1 FRGKILKDA
10 IKSLFL
16 EKNQM
21 EKLSDEKYGLKYW
34 PGKGGRSGCFWQKVR
49 APRKAPSICYYPMK
63 TLFEYK
69 GKGMLFFFEILEAK

>member
-1 FRGKILKDA
+1 MKIKGLNIDRG
-10 IKSLFL
+10 S
-16 EKNQM
+16 EK
-21 EKLSDEKYGLKYW
+21 ETGA
-34 PGKGGRSGCFWQKVR
+34 FWEKVR

>member
-1 FRGKILKDA
+1 MENKRLNTEQKKGEKKGRFLK
-10 IKSLFL
+10 
-16 EKNQM
+16 
-21 EKLSDEKYGLKYW
+21 
-34 PGKGGRSGCFWQKVR
+34 KVR

>member
-1 FRGKILKDA
+1 M
-10 IKSLFL
+10 SLEITQKKRRKNRAFL
-16 EKNQM
+16 E
-21 EKLSDEKYGLKYW
+21 
-34 PGKGGRSGCFWQKVR
+34 KVR

>member
-1 FRGKILKDA
+1 MEKRVQKNKGLNITQKQRGKIGH
-10 IKSLFL
+10 FL
-16 EKNQM
+16 E
-21 EKLSDEKYGLKYW
+21 
-34 PGKGGRSGCFWQKVR
+34 KVR

>member
-1 FRGKILKDA
+1 L
-10 IKSLFL
+10 LFL
-16 EKNQM
+16 EKYQI
-21 EKLSDEKYGLKYW
+21 EKYVLKNKDLNIARRKR
-34 PGKGGRSGCFWQKVR
+34 GKTGYFLEKVR